1 MEFGSERVGEV
12 QVVTPHEDRL
22 DAAVAIKFKDQ
33 MRGLTADAPGRIV
46 LDMAQVGFV
55 DSSGLG
61 AIVGAMKQLGPGQQ
75 LELASLTPNVEK
87 VFRLTRMDR
96 VFRIHANRDAAL
108 TIASPAE

>member
-1 MEFGSERVGEV
+1 MELNCERIGEI
-12 QVVTPHEDRL
+12 QLITPQQDRI

-33 MRGLTADAPGRIV
+33 MRAVTADGPGRIV
-46 LDMAQVGFV
+46 LDLARVGFV

-61 AIVGAMKQLGPGQQ
+61 AIVGAMKQLASGQQ

-96 VFRIHANRDAAL
+96 VFRIHPSRETVLDASAH
-108 TIASPAE
+108 AG